1 MAQSTYRY
9 SDISKTGPNLVNI
22 DAIYESIDNI
32 ISTRIGERPF
42 NRDFGS
48 RIEDYLFRPLTF
60 SVSRLILSELISS
73 ITKWEK
79 RVQVLSKS
87 EVTINYDTR
96 TYDVV
101 LSLRVVGLDTE
112 VEMSR
117 TLKPKG

>member
-1 MAQSTYRY
+1 MSQSTYRY

-22 DAIYESIDNI
+22 DAIYESINNI

-48 RIEDYLFRPLTF
+48 RIEDYLFRPLSF

-79 RVQVLSKS
+79 RVQVLPKS

-96 TYDVV
+96 KYEVV